1 VAVAVVVVV
10 DGTVGV
16 ELGTLVLGPGLV
28 VATDFDELPPPE
40 QPARISAPAATM
52 TGMSSLPLRLRT
64 RIRMSARYR
73 PGVVRTPPP
82 GLPGP
87 TEELQP
93 QLSIT
98 STRPLYLWR
107 IR

>member
-1 VAVAVVVVV
+1 VV

-40 QPARISAPAATM
+40 QAARISAPAATM

-64 RIRMSARYR
+64 RIRMYARYR
-73 PGVVRTPPP
+73 PGEVGHPSGPLAL
-82 GLPGP
+82 GLNTCVMPH
-87 TEELQP
+87 
-93 QLSIT
+93 
-98 STRPLYLWR
+98 WR
-107 IR
+107 HGR

>member
-1 VAVAVVVVV
+1 VEAVAVAVVVVV

-73 PGVVRTPPP
+73 PGEMGHLALVP
-82 GLPGP
+82 GIHRFGGSP
-87 TEELQP
+87 
-93 QLSIT
+93 S
-98 STRPLYLWR
+98 
-107 IR
+107 